1 MPLGSNLLY
10 IRDCF
15 VTSFL
20 ANYSTLRAKRSNPI
34 NMCNFL
40 SRLLPKEA
48 TVLVNGKEEGTT
60 PLTLRLKKS
69 KEYTIEF
76 VKDGFKTKSLRM
88 TYGLGAGWL
97 ILDILSGLVGIIVDA
112 ATGNWNS
119 FDYDSYRAVLK
130 KAE

>member
-1 MPLGSNLLY
+1 MKNLISFIVGLLLSVFTFQGCATIFSGSY
-10 IRDCF
+10 DE
-15 VTSFL
+15 VD
-20 ANYSTLRAKRSNPI
+20 
-34 NMCNFL
+34 L
-40 SRLLPKEA
+40 SSEPKDA

>member
-1 MPLGSNLLY
+1 MKKSISFIVGLLLSVFAFQGCATLFSGSY
-10 IRDCF
+10 DE
-15 VTSFL
+15 VD
-20 ANYSTLRAKRSNPI
+20 
-34 NMCNFL
+34 L
-40 SRLLPKEA
+40 SSEPKDA

>member
-1 MPLGSNLLY
+1 MKKYISFITGLLLALFSFQGCATIFSGSY
-10 IRDCF
+10 DE
-15 VTSFL
+15 VD
-20 ANYSTLRAKRSNPI
+20 
-34 NMCNFL
+34 L
-40 SRLLPKEA
+40 SSEPKDA

-112 ATGNWNS
+112 VTGNWNS

>member
-1 MPLGSNLLY
+1 MKNYISFIVGLLLSVFTFQGCATIFSGSY
-10 IRDCF
+10 DE
-15 VTSFL
+15 VD
-20 ANYSTLRAKRSNPI
+20 
-34 NMCNFL
+34 L
-40 SRLLPKEA
+40 SSEPKDA
-48 TVLVNGKEEGTT
+48 TVFVNGKEEGTT
-60 PLTLRLKKS
+60 PLTIRLKKS

-76 VKDGFKTKSLRM
+76 VKDGFKTKTLRM